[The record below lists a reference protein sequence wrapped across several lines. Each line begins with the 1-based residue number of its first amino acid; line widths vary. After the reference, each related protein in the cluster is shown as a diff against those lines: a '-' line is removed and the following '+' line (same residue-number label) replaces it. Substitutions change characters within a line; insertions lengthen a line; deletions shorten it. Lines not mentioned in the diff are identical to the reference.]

1 MWFKN
6 LKVFRLNSHWVKHWS
21 EIDQALD
28 SNRFTPTDSLSA
40 VSQGWVPPRQDDDRL
55 AININGQL
63 LMALRIEKKL
73 LPAAVINQ
81 EVRERAQTLEAEQ
94 GYRPG
99 RKQLRDLKEMV
110 TESLMPR
117 AFSIARD
124 VRVWIDPVN
133 HWLVIDAAANAQTEE
148 VLSALG
154 KTLHPYPAEPLR
166 LTHSSTQLMTDWLL
180 KSEAAPGFTIDAD
193 SQWEASGDSTG
204 VIRYVKHSVDLETI
218 GQHIENGYQCTRL
231 ALTWQDHI
239 SFVLTE
245 GVDFRRVQ
253 ALDILEERAQADGSL
268 SESERLD
275 ADFTLM
281 TSELQGMLDAIM
293 HEFGEQRD

>member
-6 LKVFRLNSHWVKHWS
+6 LKVFRLANHWTKHWS
-21 EIDQALD
+21 EIDQALA
-28 SNRFTPTDSLSA
+28 SHRFTPSDSLSA
-40 VSQGWVPPRQDDDRL
+40 VSQGWVPPREDDDRL
-55 AININGQL
+55 AVNINGQI

-73 LPAAVINQ
+73 LPATVVNQ
-81 EVRERAQTLEAEQ
+81 EVKERAQVLEAEQ

-110 TESLMPR
+110 IESLMPR

-133 HWLVIDAAANAQTEE
+133 QWLVIDAAANAQTED

-154 KTLHPYPAEPLR
+154 KSLHPYPAEPLR
-166 LTHSSTQLMTDWLL
+166 LEKSSAQLMTDWSI
-180 KSEAAPGFTIDAD
+180 KAQADEGFTIDAD
-193 SQWEASGDSTG
+193 SQWQSSGDITG
-204 VIRYVKHSVDLETI
+204 VIRYAKHHVDLPTI
-218 GQHIENGYQCTRL
+218 TQHVENGYQCTRL
-231 ALTWQDHI
+231 ALTWEDRI

-245 GVDFRRVQ
+245 ESDLRRIQ
-253 ALDILEERAQADGSL
+253 PLDILEERAQADATL
-268 SESERLD
+268 NESERLD

-281 TSELQGMLDAIM
+281 THELQNMLNAVM
-293 HEFGEQRD
+293 RALQEQRD